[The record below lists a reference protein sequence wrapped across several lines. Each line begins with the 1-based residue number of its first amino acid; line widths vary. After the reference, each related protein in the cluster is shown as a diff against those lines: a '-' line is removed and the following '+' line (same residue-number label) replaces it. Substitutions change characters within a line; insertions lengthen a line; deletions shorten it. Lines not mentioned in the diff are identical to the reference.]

1 MPAARRH
8 SVLIFQLAISRTRG
22 GSSQQV
28 IVEELRRVILDGAV
42 PPGTPIPV
50 PELAEIFGVSA
61 IPVRESLKTL
71 TGEGLVQHRPNS
83 GYTVAQLTAAELAEM
98 YVVRETLESAALAAA
113 VDKATDADR
122 AHLTEVNRLLEIA
135 VQHDDSQTY
144 HRQSRHFH
152 IGLTRPSGMH
162 RLMHMLES
170 AWNITEP
177 VQLMVHVDPDER
189 KLLHEDH
196 GHMLDAFMARDVDG
210 LLAVSALHHR
220 RLNAVV
226 EALPTDT
233 GLVID
238 EPG

>member
-1 MPAARRH
+1 MAAARRH
-8 SVLIFQLAISRTRG
+8 SVLLFQLAINRNRG
-22 GSSQQV
+22 GTSQQV
-28 IVEELRRVILDGAV
+28 IVTELRRVILDGAV
-42 PPGTPIPV
+42 PPGTPIPIT
-50 PELAEIFGVSA
+50 ELAELFGVSA

-71 TGEGLVQHRPNS
+71 TAEGLIQHRPNS
-83 GYTVAQLTAAELAEM
+83 GFTVAQLTSAELAEM

-113 VDKATDADR
+113 VANATDDDR
-122 AHLTEVNRLLEIA
+122 AHVTEVNRILELA
-135 VQHDDSQTY
+135 VQHGDSQTY

-177 VQLMVHVDPDER
+177 VQLMVHVPNDDR

-196 GHMLDAFMARDVDG
+196 HEMLAAFLDRDIDH
-210 LLAVSALHHR
+210 LLAVSAEHHQ
-220 RLNAVV
+220 RLNGIVA
-226 EALPTDT
+226 ALPTDT

-238 EPG
+238 TA